1 MKTTRLLIA
10 CAAFAFAVVSLAN
23 ATAAAAA
30 ALRAGDKAPAF
41 SLKTV
46 DKGETR
52 SLDVLTKDK
61 KSKGVVLVFL
71 SCKCPYVAQARQP
84 LADLVKQYG
93 TQVQFV
99 GINSNQNETADD
111 IKSDAALNFAFPMLR
126 DEKSKIADA
135 YAAERTPEIFLVDGS
150 GTIQYKGSVADLGT
164 ALGEF
169 TAGKP
174 LSKPESKAFGCTI
187 KRKP

>member
-1 MKTTRLLIA
+1 MQNHRLL
-10 CAAFAFAVVSLAN
+10 AASAATLFATLSLTLPQPAH
-23 ATAAAAA
+23 A

-41 SLKTV
+41 TLKTI
-46 DKGETR
+46 DKGEPR
-52 SLDVLTKDK
+52 SLDLLTKDK
-61 KSKGVVLVFL
+61 KTKGVVLVFL
-71 SCKCPYVAQARQP
+71 SCKCPYVVQARQP

-93 TQVQFV
+93 AQVQFV
-99 GINSNQNETADD
+99 GINSNQNESNED

-150 GTIQYKGSVADLGT
+150 GVIQYKGGIADLGT
-164 ALGEF
+164 ALGDF

-174 LSKPESKAFGCTI
+174 ISKPESKAFGCTI

>member
-1 MKTTRLLIA
+1 MKKTGLFAASSVL
-10 CAAFAFAVVSLAN
+10 AAFALFAVMSGPAH
-23 ATAAAAA
+23 A
-30 ALRAGDKAPAF
+30 ALRAGDKAPTF
-41 SLKTV
+41 SLKTI

-52 SLDVLTKDK
+52 TLEAMTKDK

-71 SCKCPYVAQARQP
+71 SCKCPYVVQARQP

-93 TQVQFV
+93 DKVQFV
-99 GINSNQNETADD
+99 GINSNQNESSDD
-111 IKSDAALNFAFPMLR
+111 IKADAALNFAFPMLR
-126 DEKSKIADA
+126 DERSKIADA

-150 GTIQYKGSVADLGT
+150 GTIQYKGGLADLGT

-174 LSKPESKAFGCTI
+174 LSKTESKAFGCTI